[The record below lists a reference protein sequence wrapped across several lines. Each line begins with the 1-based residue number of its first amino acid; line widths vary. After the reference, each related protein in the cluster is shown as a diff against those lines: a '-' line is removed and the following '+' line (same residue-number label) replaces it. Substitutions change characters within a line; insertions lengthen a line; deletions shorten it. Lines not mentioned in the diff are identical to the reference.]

1 MAPTLPP
8 GLVIVGITVLPVV
21 EAGVIS
27 AASVVISANG
37 GTLFMDVT
45 LVPVPAPGVTGGGAL
60 LRSLAGTTVGVVTGT
75 PGSCAGRTGLGAKLS
90 TNGVGEG
97 AGAGTGAGDDV
108 VMVSVRLLKYL

>member
-1 MAPTLPP
+1 MAPVLPP
-8 GLVIVGITVLPVV
+8 GLVTVGITVLPVV

-27 AASVVISANG
+27 AASVVISAN

-75 PGSCAGRTGLGAKLS
+75 PGSCAGRTGLGVKLS
-90 TNGVGEG
+90 TNGV
-97 AGAGTGAGDDV
+97 AGGGGTGIGAGDDV